1 LNAPPLRNFPFSA
14 EVGKLAELQRRVA
27 KLEKI
32 NAVLIDSVE
41 RSVDSQGSA
50 YSLFQTTIGLER
62 QVRERTDELTRTL
75 RKLERTNEE
84 LVRAKELAELA
95 NRSKTR
101 FLAACGHDILQ
112 PLNAA
117 RLSASALSEVQTSE
131 DGVRL
136 SRQVD
141 RALGTIESL
150 LKALLDISKLDA
162 GVVKPE
168 RAPVPLGELL
178 ADLESDFAPIVTRK
192 GLKFV
197 VIPTS
202 AWVETDPV
210 MLRRI
215 VQNLVSNAVRYT
227 QSGGVLVGVR
237 SRGEDVRIDV
247 VDTGPGIPLDQH
259 ELIFDEFHRG
269 DRANHDGEIGLGL
282 GLSIVQRLVAA
293 LGHDVRLKSAVG
305 RGSTFSVT
313 LPRAMPPAPV
323 ALEALMS
330 SSLQGYGLSGAFVAV
345 VENDETVREATASLI
360 ERWCCDVAA
369 APSGDELMALVEL
382 YGKRPDVILA
392 DFHLDHDKTGLEAIE
407 RLRQR
412 FDSPIPAI
420 VVTADYSGDTARL
433 VQSAGVELIKKPVKP
448 AELRALLTHLLG

>member
-1 LNAPPLRNFPFSA
+1 MNGPLLGTFPFSS
-14 EVGKLAELQRRVA
+14 EVGKMAELQRRVA

-32 NAVLIDSVE
+32 NAVLIDRVE
-41 RSVDSQGSA
+41 RSVDNQGSA
-50 YSLFQTTIGLER
+50 YALFQTTIGLER

-117 RLSASALSEVQTSE
+117 RLSASALADVQTSD

-141 RALGTIESL
+141 RALGTIEAL
-150 LKALLDISKLDA
+150 LKTLLDISKLDA

-168 RAPVPLGELL
+168 PGPVALGELL
-178 ADLESDFAPIVTRK
+178 ADLESDFGPLVERK

-237 SRGEDVRIDV
+237 TRGDDVRIDV
-247 VDTGPGIPLDQH
+247 VDTGPGIPRDQH
-259 ELIFDEFHRG
+259 DLIFDEFHRG
-269 DRANHDGEIGLGL
+269 DRAVHDGEVGLGL
-282 GLSIVQRLVAA
+282 GLSIVQRLVAT
-293 LGHDVRLKSAVG
+293 LGHDVTLKSVVG

-313 LPRAMPPAPV
+313 LPRVAPPAPV
-323 ALEALMS
+323 PLEALMTG
-330 SSLQGYGLSGAFVAV
+330 SLQGFGLSGAFIAV

-360 ERWCCDVAA
+360 ERWSCTVAS
-369 APSGDELMALVEL
+369 APSTDELVALVEAH
-382 YGKRPDVILA
+382 GQRPDVILA
-392 DFHLDHDKTGLEAIE
+392 DFHLDHDRTGLEAIE
-407 RLRQR
+407 RLRTR
-412 FDSPIPAI
+412 FAAAIPAI

-433 VQSAGVELIKKPVKP
+433 VQAAGVELIKKPVKP
-448 AELRALLTHLLG
+448 AELRALLTHLIG